1 MADFN
6 AKGSNSEPS
15 SGNGSSGVQSFET
28 VTTAAIPKMADL
40 SGRKLGPYTVDRVM
54 HEGSATRLFEGHQDE
69 PRESVAIKLLH
80 ESLTEHIDGVQQYYQ
95 DAEKASGIGHPHIA
109 KIIQQEVGA
118 AGVCFLVMELLT
130 GEDLETLSLR
140 MGRLANKRAVGLIVQ
155 VCEALQAAHDI
166 GVLHGDL
173 KPKHIFLC
181 SGESKEDHI
190 KVLDFGIVHLLDEVE
205 SRLQGSLGPPSP
217 YRAPEHTLGSPVKDP
232 CCDVYSL
239 GVILYR
245 TLTGKLP
252 FGEPD
257 ASGSAN
263 ISPSPICNAS
273 GEVMPELNDVVMRCL
288 APLPG
293 ERYQTVAALAQD
305 LLDTLQVSQAP
316 VELASEPTRLFSQQ
330 DMAEGKSPVVI
341 TDEVTI
347 APERTRPR
355 ARKRWPT
362 IVIAMLATIIL
373 ALGVIWFLDRR
384 SEGLLA
390 QLAGASAQ
398 GNTPGAPATQPHLDS
413 GSPPPLDSAADPD
426 SALTDAV
433 APSPDGSP
441 AGDGSLAA
449 HAGDVA
455 RVDSQIPAIAKARPK
470 KAKKRKARR
479 RSRRGRRPAP
489 ERSTE
494 GGKAFPDED
503 LAHSPAKSSPG
514 DAPKKPKK
522 KKRRKKRPRKI
533 EANQVKD
540 PFAD

>member
-1 MADFN
+1 VADFN
-6 AKGSNSEPS
+6 AKGPNSEPS

-54 HEGSATRLFEGHQDE
+54 HEGSATRLFEGHRDDPQ
-69 PRESVAIKLLH
+69 ESVAIKLLH
-80 ESLTEHIDGVQQYYQ
+80 ESLTEHIDGVQRYYQ
-95 DAEKASGIGHPHIA
+95 DAEKASGIDHPHIV
-109 KIIQQEVGA
+109 KVIQHEAGA
-118 AGVCFLVMELLT
+118 SGVSYLVMELLT

-140 MGRLANKRAVGLIVQ
+140 MGRLANQRAVGLIVQ
-155 VCEALQAAHDI
+155 VCEALAAAHDI

-239 GVILYR
+239 GVIIYR

-293 ERYQTVAALAQD
+293 ERYQTVAALAED
-305 LLDTLQVSQAP
+305 LLDTLQMSQAP

-330 DMAEGKSPVVI
+330 DMVEGKSPVVI

-355 ARKRWPT
+355 AHKRWPT

-390 QLAGASAQ
+390 QLAGAPATS
-398 GNTPGAPATQPHLDS
+398 GDTPAIPATQPHLDS
-413 GSPPPLDSAADPD
+413 GPPLPPDSAANPD

-433 APSPDGSP
+433 AADGK
-441 AGDGSLAA
+441 DGSLETE
-449 HAGDVA
+449 AGEGA
-455 RVDSQIPAIAKARPK
+455 RVDSLTPAISRARPK
-470 KAKKRKARR
+470 KAKNKTRR
-479 RSRRGRRPAP
+479 RPRRSRRPAP
-489 ERSTE
+489 EQSTK

-503 LAHSPAKSSPG
+503 LAHPPAKSSSD
-514 DAPKKPKK
+514 DAPKKAKK